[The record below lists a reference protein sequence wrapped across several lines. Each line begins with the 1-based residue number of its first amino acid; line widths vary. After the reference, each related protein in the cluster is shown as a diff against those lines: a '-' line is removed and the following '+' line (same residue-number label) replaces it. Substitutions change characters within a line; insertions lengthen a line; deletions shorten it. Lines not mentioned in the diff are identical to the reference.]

1 MDCPKCK
8 GLMVTER
15 FSDYFLICDA
25 WKCLNCGA
33 VVDPTIAENQRR
45 QPPASVSESVP
56 D

>member
-1 MDCPKCK
+1 MDCPKCN

-15 FSDYFLICDA
+15 FSDYFLSCVA

-33 VVDPTIAENQRR
+33 VVDPTIMENQRR
-45 QPPASVSESVP
+45 QPPASIPESVS

>member
-8 GLMVTER
+8 GLMVKER
-15 FSDYFLICDA
+15 FSDYILICDA

-33 VVDPTIAENQRR
+33 VVDPTITANQRK